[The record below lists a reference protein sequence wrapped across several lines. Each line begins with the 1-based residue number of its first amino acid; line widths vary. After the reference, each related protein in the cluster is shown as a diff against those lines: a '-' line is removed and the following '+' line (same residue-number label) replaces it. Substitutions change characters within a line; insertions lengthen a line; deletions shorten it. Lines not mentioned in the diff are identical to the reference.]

1 MNKLQNLSRDFI
13 SKEERDFN
21 FKIGEILASSLSGFI
36 AGVFATLLFLSIAAY
51 FLKITVQIGL

>member
-21 FKIGEILASSLSGFI
+21 FKIGKILASSLSGFI

>member
-13 SKEERDFN
+13 SKEERDFK
-21 FKIGEILASSLSGFI
+21 FKIGKIIASSLSGFI
-36 AGVFATLLFLSIAAY
+36 AGVFATLLFLIIVAY

>member
-21 FKIGEILASSLSGFI
+21 FKIGKILASSLSGFI
-36 AGVFATLLFLSIAAY
+36 AGVLATLLFLAIAAY